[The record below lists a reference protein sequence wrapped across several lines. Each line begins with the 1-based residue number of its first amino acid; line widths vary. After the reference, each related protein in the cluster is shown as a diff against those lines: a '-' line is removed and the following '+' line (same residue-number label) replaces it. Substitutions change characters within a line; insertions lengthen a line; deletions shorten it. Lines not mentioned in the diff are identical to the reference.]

1 MIGAVE
7 DDEFDIQ
14 SGLKT
19 GWAVTFCILYII
31 VMIISILCY
40 FLTIRA
46 VALEVRAHNTTYLLV
61 LLLFFAAIIEF
72 GVIVGE
78 LMARFGYFSFTDTN
92 CKLLTFAIH
101 GNRIL
106 QISTTITMLYYNM
119 IAVYLKTTK
128 FQLLTRRYFPGL
140 VLVLLL
146 LEVLMVLGPVLGI
159 RAGVTQQ
166 SCVFVSGDQMMEV
179 RARDGWLYTVLF
191 PYFLPLVAAVGPYI
205 YLAIRLKEGHIIEP
219 QRSQVMVTMAVVG
232 GYFVFHL
239 LYFILMTARQV
250 EFLVDMSH
258 MGRMLGVSVMFITR
272 PLFVLIG
279 HVWHIAVPLAVLVLD
294 KELRHQWPG
303 SVLTR
308 APPPGEEDSIVMGE
322 VSLASVTSNNN
333 LESGGGGK
341 TEVSSTFSVMMLE
354 NREFHNNYTVNAQ

>member
-1 MIGAVE
+1 MTNVI
-7 DDEFDIQ
+7 
-14 SGLKT
+14 T
-19 GWAVTFCILYII
+19 
-31 VMIISILCY
+31 LC
-40 FLTIRA
+40 FP
-46 VALEVRAHNTTYLLV
+46 
-61 LLLFFAAIIEF
+61 
-72 GVIVGE
+72 
-78 LMARFGYFSFTDTN
+78 
-92 CKLLTFAIH
+92 
-101 GNRIL
+101 

-258 MGRMLGVSVMFITR
+258 MGRMLGERNQITIVQRENSFFLSGVSVMFITR